1 MDITFA
7 CEKHCHFAWAERG
20 PQSLPHLRLALIG
33 DEFSSQEL
41 NASVLVRLNVA
52 DQESC
57 EQQCLNRDACVAL
70 EFYLAGQHTQT
81 GTNCKLIEDGGDEKS
96 QEQVGS
102 CHKNLSG

>member
-1 MDITFA
+1 MRNIA
-7 CEKHCHFAWAERG
+7 ISRGPRGQRG

-81 GTNCKLIEDGGDEKS
+81 GTNCKLIEDGGMRRAKS
-96 QEQVGS
+96 KWV
-102 CHKNLSG
+102 HATKI